1 MALIIPQNGKRDLV
15 ERDSARGSGR
25 ISCLARVP
33 APVPWLGPDAKPLVS
48 VVIPTYNYG
57 RFLTESVGS
66 TLGQQGVQVQ
76 VIVVDDCST
85 DDTPEV
91 CARLATDDRVTVV
104 RHQHNRGHAVTF
116 NDGFACAEGELIVRL
131 DADDVLTPGS
141 LARAAAV
148 FDAYPNVGLV
158 YGHPHHFA
166 GPVPARANLHERGWS
181 IWAGPD
187 WLADRCRKVLS
198 CITTSEAVV
207 RTSVMRQIGGW
218 ETRLKLAG
226 DMKMWL
232 SVAAL
237 ADVGHIDGPDQ
248 VFHREHPD
256 SVSATQGDHP
266 YTDLQERRAAFELF
280 FADMGCHLAS
290 PGPLY
295 RQAMAALADEALL
308 NACRAYDRNRL
319 ADTDVQAYL
328 DFAADIC
335 PAVQDLPHWQ
345 PLQRRQRMTGA
356 TAYQTLLFAPSLA
369 YRRLRSKT
377 QYRRWHRTGL

>member
-1 MALIIPQNGKRDLV
+1 M
-15 ERDSARGSGR
+15 
-25 ISCLARVP
+25 
-33 APVPWLGPDAKPLVS
+33 PLVS
-48 VVIPTYNYG
+48 VVIPTYNYA
-57 RFLTESVGS
+57 RFLAESVGS
-66 TLGQQGVQVQ
+66 ALAQAGVQVQ

-91 CARLATDDRVTVV
+91 CTRLATDDRVTVL
-104 RHQHNRGHAVTF
+104 RHEQNQGHAVTF
-116 NDGFACAEGELIVRL
+116 NDGLARAAGELIVRL

-141 LARAAAV
+141 LARAAAL

-187 WLADRCRKVLS
+187 WLADRCRKAVS

-207 RTSVMRQIGGW
+207 RTTVMRQIGGW

-237 ADVGHIDGPDQ
+237 ADVGHLDGPDQ

-266 YTDLQERRAAFELF
+266 YVDLQERRAAFELF
-280 FADMGCHLAS
+280 FADMGSCLTRA
-290 PGPLY
+290 GPLY
-295 RQAMAALADEALL
+295 RQAMAALADEALV
-308 NACRAYDRNRL
+308 NVCRAYDRNRL
-319 ADTDVQAYL
+319 SETNVQAYL
-328 DFAADIC
+328 DFAAEIC
-335 PAVQDLPHWQ
+335 PAVHDLPHWQ
-345 PLQRRQRMTGA
+345 PLQRRQRMTAA
-356 TAYQTLLFAPSLA
+356 TAYQTLFFAVSLA
-369 YRRLRSKT
+369 SRRLQSRN
-377 QYRRWHRTGL
+377 QYRHWQRTGL

>member
-1 MALIIPQNGKRDLV
+1 M
-15 ERDSARGSGR
+15 
-25 ISCLARVP
+25 
-33 APVPWLGPDAKPLVS
+33 S

-57 RFLTESVGS
+57 RFLTESVTS
-66 TLGQQGVQVQ
+66 ALAQDGVRVE
-76 VIVVDDCST
+76 VVVVDDCST

-91 CARLATDDRVTVV
+91 CARLAADDRVTVL
-104 RHQHNRGHAVTF
+104 RHEQNKGHAVTF
-116 NDGFACAEGELIVRL
+116 NAGFALAAGDLIVRL
-131 DADDVLTPGS
+131 DADDVLTPRS
-141 LARAAAV
+141 LSRAAAL
-148 FDAYPNVGLV
+148 FDAYPSVGLV
-158 YGHPHHFA
+158 YGHPYHFA
-166 GPVPARANLHERGWS
+166 GPVPVRANLRERGWS

-187 WLADRCRKVLS
+187 WLADRCRKAVS

-207 RTSVMRQIGGW
+207 RASVMREIGGW

-266 YTDLQERRAAFELF
+266 YIDLQERRKAFDLF
-280 FADMGCHLAS
+280 FADMGGHLAH

-295 RQAMAALADEALL
+295 QQAMAALADEALL
-308 NACRAYDRNRL
+308 HACRAYDSNRL
-319 ADTDVQAYL
+319 AETNVQAYL

-335 PAVQDLPHWQ
+335 PAVQDLPHYQ

-356 TAYQTLLFAPSLA
+356 AAYQTLFFAASLA
-369 YRRLRSKT
+369 YRRVHSKS
-377 QYRRWHRTGL
+377 QYRHWQRTGL